1 MRRKS
6 SIYERLC
13 GLCVLCGKK
22 LQLPA
27 GHLVKSQLGTG
38 PTASNTPAHEEA
50 LPMDFLD
57 LARKRY
63 SVRSYKRDPVEKAKL
78 ERILEAGRLAP
89 TAVNIQPFQLLVVHT
104 AGREAELLQI
114 YNKQLFVQPPLVI
127 CACGIPGK
135 NWVRKDGKNYND
147 VDVAIVMDHLILAAT
162 AEGLGTCWIAAF
174 DPAATK
180 EVLGLPVGV
189 EPLAFTPLGYAADD
203 PPAKKR
209 KPLSELVRYEKW

>member
-1 MRRKS
+1 
-6 SIYERLC
+6 
-13 GLCVLCGKK
+13 
-22 LQLPA
+22 
-27 GHLVKSQLGTG
+27 
-38 PTASNTPAHEEA
+38 
-50 LPMDFLD
+50 MDFLE
-57 LARKRY
+57 LAIKRY

-89 TAVNIQPFQLLVVHT
+89 TAVNIQPFQLLVIHT

-114 YNKQLFVQPPLVI
+114 YNKKWFVQAPMVI

-162 AEGLGTCWIAAF
+162 SEGLGTCWIGAF
-174 DPAATK
+174 DPAVTK
-180 EVLGLPVGV
+180 RVLGLPEGV
-189 EPLAFTPLGYAADD
+189 EPIAFTPLGYAADN